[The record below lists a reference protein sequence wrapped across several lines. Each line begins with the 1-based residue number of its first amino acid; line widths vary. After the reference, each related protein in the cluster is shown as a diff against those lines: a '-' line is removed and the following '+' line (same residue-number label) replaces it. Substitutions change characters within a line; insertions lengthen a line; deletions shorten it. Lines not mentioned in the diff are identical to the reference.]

1 MDKKITT
8 IATKGRQVKGVV
20 VSTKMN
26 KTITIEVTR
35 THKHPLYKKIVRKT
49 VRFAVHNTLPGIAI
63 GDTVIVREVRPV
75 SKRVHYSVI
84 EKI

>member
-8 IATKGRQVKGVV
+8 TATRVRQVVGEV

-35 THKHPLYKKIVRKT
+35 THKHPLYKKIVRKRR
-49 VRFAVHNTLPGIAI
+49 RFAVHNTLPDIAV
-63 GDTVIVREVRPV
+63 GDTVIVSEVRPV
-75 SKRVHYSVI
+75 SKRVHFKVI
-84 EKI
+84 KKV